1 MYHLNTIS
9 DFKYSYNFIVG
20 LLTFFSPLLQFV
32 IDYPNEYLISVE
44 GTYNILPDDNVLVIR
59 SLIFKTS
66 KGRISP
72 TYGFVSG
79 TKFVLES
86 QGNAIVGFY
95 GRDGG
100 AFDAIGV
107 YFSPIPS

>member
-1 MYHLNTIS
+1 MY
-9 DFKYSYNFIVG
+9 V
-20 LLTFFSPLLQFV
+20 LQFV
-32 IDYPNEYLISVE
+32 IDYPNEYLTSVE
-44 GTYNILPDDNVLVIR
+44 GTYNTIPEDGVLVVR

-79 TKFVLES
+79 TQFVLES
-86 QGNAIVGFY
+86 QGNVIVGFY

-100 AFDAIGV
+100 GFDAIGV
-107 YFSPIPS
+107 YFSPIITP

>member
-1 MYHLNTIS
+1 LS
-9 DFKYSYNFIVG
+9 
-20 LLTFFSPLLQFV
+20 
-32 IDYPNEYLISVE
+32 
-44 GTYNILPDDNVLVIR
+44 
-59 SLIFKTS
+59 FKTS

-72 TYGFVSG
+72 TYGVVSG

-95 GRDGG
+95 GRNGG

-107 YFSPIPS
+107 YFSPI